1 MTITDTERRQD
12 ASLQA
17 GPDDRVTLLEARVAE
32 LERERDHL
40 IAIVDILQQSAA
52 AAHFGDIL
60 QAIVRNL
67 GRVFGLERCSI
78 YLSTDRHDVRLVAS
92 YDDPDLDNLIVDL
105 ERYPELKR
113 AFDSG
118 ETVFIPDATVEPML
132 QNMQV
137 MFDLRNI
144 CSIVVVPIR
153 WRGAVIGA
161 IFLRTERDATP
172 FTEQDIHFCQVVAS
186 LTATALRKAY
196 EAGGGKRNGR
206 EAGGR
211 RREA

>member
-1 MTITDTERRQD
+1 MTITDTERPQN
-12 ASLQA
+12 ATLPT
-17 GPDDRVTLLEARVAE
+17 GPDDRVRYLESRVAE

-40 IAIVDILQQSAA
+40 IAIVDILQQSATA
-52 AAHFGDIL
+52 PHFGDIL

-78 YLSTDRHDVRLVAS
+78 YLSTDRHDVRVVAS
-92 YDDPDLDNLIVDL
+92 YDDPNIRNLIVDL
-105 ERYPELKR
+105 DRYPELKR

-118 ETVFIPDATVEPML
+118 ETVFIPDATAEPML
-132 QNMQV
+132 QSMQV
-137 MFDLRNI
+137 MFGLRNI

-172 FTEQDIHFCQVVAS
+172 FTERDIHFCQVIAS

-196 EAGGGKRNGR
+196 EAGGGKRS
-206 EAGGR
+206 EL
-211 RREA
+211 